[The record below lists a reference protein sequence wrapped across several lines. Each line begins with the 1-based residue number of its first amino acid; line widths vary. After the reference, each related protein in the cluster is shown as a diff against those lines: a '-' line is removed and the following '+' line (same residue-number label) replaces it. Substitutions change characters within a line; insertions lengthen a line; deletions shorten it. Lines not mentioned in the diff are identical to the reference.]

1 MRFTERELT
10 LLSDGVLTMISNA
23 GEAKKLVTDA
33 GAHKAIDKYTSEL
46 RSLNSVLC
54 KVCPVS
60 RHNLYDELC
69 EILTEY
75 EHPEEYNHRTGADD
89 LYNMLVKI
97 QDNWDSIT
105 AGD

>member
-1 MRFTERELT
+1 MRFTEREAT

-33 GAHKAIDKYTSEL
+33 ETHKSIDKYTSEL
-46 RSLNSVLC
+46 QSLNSKLC
-54 KVCPVS
+54 RACPVS

-75 EHPEEYNHRTGADD
+75 EHPEEYDHRTGADD

-105 AGD
+105 TSD